1 MVKKLFSLSEAE
13 LDLLKVVKGQNTFL
27 ENDSDTLRYIL
38 KQYQELVAENEEL
51 RRAASGSSNVESVV
65 LEMLDGVNTLL
76 IANELEI
83 CCLVDRYE
91 SPVLTKS
98 REYHKQKLAKMKQ
111 RKDHKQKKYGRY
123 ER

>member
-1 MVKKLFSLSEAE
+1 MVKKLFSLSEADLE
-13 LDLLKVVKGQNTFL
+13 LLKDVKGQNTFL

-38 KQYQELVAENEEL
+38 KHYQELEKENEEL
-51 RRAASGSSNVESVV
+51 RRVTSGSANIESVV
-65 LEMLDGVNTLL
+65 LEMLDGLNTLL
-76 IANELEI
+76 IANELET
-83 CCLVDRYE
+83 CCLADRYE

-123 ER
+123 DK

>member
-1 MVKKLFSLSEAE
+1 MVKKLFSLSEADLE
-13 LDLLKVVKGQNTFL
+13 LLKDVKGQNTFL

-38 KQYQELVAENEEL
+38 KHYQELEEENEEL
-51 RRAASGSSNVESVV
+51 RRVTFGSANIESVV
-65 LEMLDGVNTLL
+65 LEMLDGLNTLL
-76 IANELEI
+76 IANELET
-83 CCLVDRYE
+83 CCLADRYE

-123 ER
+123 DK

>member
-1 MVKKLFSLSEAE
+1 MVKKLFSLLEADLE
-13 LDLLKVVKGQNTFL
+13 LLEEVKEQNTFL

-38 KQYQELVAENEEL
+38 KHYQELVVENEEL
-51 RRAASGSSNVESVV
+51 RRASFGSANIESVV
-65 LEMLDGVNTLL
+65 LEMLDGLNTLL
-76 IANELEI
+76 IANELES
-83 CCLVDRYE
+83 CCLADRYE

>member
-76 IANELEI
+76 IANELET

>member
-76 IANELEI
+76 IANELET

-98 REYHKQKLAKMKQ
+98 REDHKQKLAKMKQ

>member
-76 IANELEI
+76 IANELET

-91 SPVLTKS
+91 SPVFTKS

>member
-76 IANELEI
+76 IAKELET

>member
-1 MVKKLFSLSEAE
+1 MVKKLFSLSEADLE
-13 LDLLKVVKGQNTFL
+13 LLKDVKGQNTFL

-38 KQYQELVAENEEL
+38 KHYQELEEENEEL
-51 RRAASGSSNVESVV
+51 RRVTSGSANIESVV
-65 LEMLDGVNTLL
+65 LEMLDGLNTLL

-83 CCLVDRYE
+83 CCLADRYE

-123 ER
+123 DK

>member
-1 MVKKLFSLSEAE
+1 MVKKLFSLSEADLE
-13 LDLLKVVKGQNTFL
+13 LLKDVKGQNTFL

-38 KQYQELVAENEEL
+38 KHYQELEEENEEL
-51 RRAASGSSNVESVV
+51 RRVTSGSANIESVV
-65 LEMLDGVNTLL
+65 LEMLDGLNTLL
-76 IANELEI
+76 IANELET
-83 CCLVDRYE
+83 CCLADRYE

-123 ER
+123 DK